1 MKTILKKILV
11 VVATFVLI
19 GVIIAF
25 DIYMIGDTFSY
36 KYVESGIREGYT
48 TARLNREGVISIE
61 SFQVKDGEAVLN
73 LKAIAPGHCNIIID
87 YGDGENNA
95 FSTTYYVNSLHII
108 TKDAPI
114 GTFNKLKLIIIELQF
129 LLLFVFLLSI
139 MNAIISYRRF
149 CYSYRAVF
157 YSGLSIFFGG
167 LYVYATLIQTIVS
180 DNDDLYLI
188 YYRAM
193 SIISGVAGFAFP
205 FVILLC
211 IYMII
216 SNIVLMKREGV
227 RLLNGLCIVVAV
239 MLIVGTILGQN
250 MYTILDGVIDVH
262 SSKGHVMTDYI
273 ESLLCLFVY
282 YFESMLL
289 GTFICL
295 SKTSKILPSFDA
307 DYIIILG
314 CAIRKNG
321 TLTPLL
327 KSRVDRALWFADW
340 QKRDTGRDVIFVPS
354 GGKGSDEIMSEAA
367 AMRNYLLEK
376 GVDDDHIL
384 VEDKSTTTRE
394 NMIFSR
400 KLIRERDEKGK
411 VIFATNRY
419 HVLRSGYIA
428 SLTGFPIL
436 GVGSRTVWYF
446 NINAILR
453 EFAAMLNIVKT
464 KHIIILIFLVML
476 LSFMAFM
483 GLSIDMY

>member
-1 MKTILKKILV
+1 MEITAKKIIAV
-11 VVATFVLI
+11 ITAFVLI

-25 DIYMIGDTFSY
+25 DIYEIGDTFSY
-36 KYVESGIREGYT
+36 RYVESGIREGYT
-48 TARLNREGVISIE
+48 TASLEGEGVVSIE

-114 GTFNKLKLIIIELQF
+114 GTFNKLGLIIIELQF
-129 LLLFVFLLSI
+129 LLLFVFLLSV

-367 AMRNYLLEK
+367 AMRN
-376 GVDDDHIL
+376 
-384 VEDKSTTTRE
+384 
-394 NMIFSR
+394 
-400 KLIRERDEKGK
+400 
-411 VIFATNRY
+411 
-419 HVLRSGYIA
+419 
-428 SLTGFPIL
+428 
-436 GVGSRTVWYF
+436 
-446 NINAILR
+446 
-453 EFAAMLNIVKT
+453 
-464 KHIIILIFLVML
+464 
-476 LSFMAFM
+476 
-483 GLSIDMY
+483 